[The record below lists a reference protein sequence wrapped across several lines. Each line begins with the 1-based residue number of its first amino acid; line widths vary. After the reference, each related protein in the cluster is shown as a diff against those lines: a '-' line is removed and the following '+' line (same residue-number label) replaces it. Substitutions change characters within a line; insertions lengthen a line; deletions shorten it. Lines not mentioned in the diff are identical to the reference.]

1 MRVQDFRHFLPA
13 ICGLR
18 PQTTFRR
25 PRVRVFTPAAVLAP
39 VAIPSFFPPEVL
51 DLTHL
56 FLFRYDQPL
65 APEKRA
71 TPPISLIG
79 TEIPLPSPNSSASPS
94 CRQGRYRFLPGRSVP
109 ELTDPFADIAGARPI
124 QQFPFF
130 PIDVG
135 ICLFQRRRAIRDAAA
150 PRGGERYD
158 RFAVQIVTFDER
170 IDDTRRKIPPNG
182 ITEKNHVVAVR
193 VQLPRRRLPDATPD
207 RSFLPNCAT
216 ACRSNRGRALV

>member
-25 PRVRVFTPAAVLAP
+25 PRVRVFTPAAVLVP

-51 DLTHL
+51 DLTHP

-65 APEKRA
+65 APEKHA

-109 ELTDPFADIAGARPI
+109 ELTDPFADIAGARRFNS
-124 QQFPFF
+124 FPSFQSMSGYVFF
-130 PIDVG
+130 N
-135 ICLFQRRRAIRDAAA
+135 AAA
-150 PRGGERYD
+150 LFVMPLLPEV
-158 RFAVQIVTFDER
+158 A
-170 IDDTRRKIPPNG
+170 NG
-182 ITEKNHVVAVR
+182 MTV
-193 VQLPRRRLPDATPD
+193 LPF
-207 RSFLPNCAT
+207 RS
-216 ACRSNRGRALV
+216 

>member
-94 CRQGRYRFLPGRSVP
+94 CRQGPVSLSSRQVSTRAY
-109 ELTDPFADIAGARPI
+109 RPI
-124 QQFPFF
+124 R
-130 PIDVG
+130 G
-135 ICLFQRRRAIRDAAA
+135 YRRRS
-150 PRGGERYD
+150 
-158 RFAVQIVTFDER
+158 
-170 IDDTRRKIPPNG
+170 
-182 ITEKNHVVAVR
+182 
-193 VQLPRRRLPDATPD
+193 PDSTV
-207 RSFLPNCAT
+207 SLL
-216 ACRSNRGRALV
+216 SNRCRDMSLSTPPRYSRCRCSPRWRTV

>member
-71 TPPISLIG
+71 TSARKSPCRPPTAALHR
-79 TEIPLPSPNSSASPS
+79 PA
-94 CRQGRYRFLPGRSVP
+94 GRAG
-109 ELTDPFADIAGARPI
+109 IA
-124 QQFPFF
+124 FF
-130 PIDVG
+130 PAGQYPSLPTHSRISPA
-135 ICLFQRRRAIRDAAA
+135 LARFNSFPSFQSMSGYVSFNAAA
-150 PRGGERYD
+150 L
-158 RFAVQIVTFDER
+158 FAMPLLPEVA
-170 IDDTRRKIPPNG
+170 NG
-182 ITEKNHVVAVR
+182 MTV
-193 VQLPRRRLPDATPD
+193 LPF
-207 RSFLPNCAT
+207 RS
-216 ACRSNRGRALV
+216 